1 MAAVT
6 RAEDTEDLGAAASTA
21 AGTLVGTMG
30 ADTTAAGITV
40 VDTTVALM
48 AGDRERCTAAGLG

>member
-1 MAAVT
+1 
-6 RAEDTEDLGAAASTA
+6 
-21 AGTLVGTMG
+21 VGTTA

-48 AGDRERCTAAGLG
+48 AEDRERCTGAGLG